1 MYVISI
7 DFKWFRLTGTYL
19 TFTQMSIKFW
29 FYFTFQLIWS
39 ILHPISP
46 HAITEVTLMNH
57 KKYLDILLSKAS
69 LGMHVLTTYLDS
81 KKWLTFQ
88 FFLSRLSIMLKFR
101 SHLRMDYRKKSVLLI
116 ITILIL
122 DFSLFVGAGTY

>member
-1 MYVISI
+1 
-7 DFKWFRLTGTYL
+7 
-19 TFTQMSIKFW
+19 
-29 FYFTFQLIWS
+29 
-39 ILHPISP
+39 
-46 HAITEVTLMNH
+46 MNH

-81 KKWLTFQ
+81 KKCLTFQ
-88 FFLSRLSIMLKFR
+88 FFLSRLSIMLEFR

-116 ITILIL
+116 MTILIL